1 MSIWTDMFVI
11 QIPVVEKILRTVI
24 VYLVI
29 LVLFRLAG
37 RRGLAALNTFDF
49 VVLFLLSN
57 IVQNAVIGNDQSLLG
72 GIVGAVT
79 IVVVNAVLNRLS
91 VRYPRLARVLEGAP
105 AEVIEQGHIDKRVLR
120 RLAVRPGDLEFAVR
134 LQNGDSISD
143 IQRGWLDPGG
153 HLVLTLK
160 PEAKP
165 ATQSDIEGLAG
176 RLNTIEELLVARA
189 SGDQA

>member
-1 MSIWTDMFVI
+1 MSIWNDLFVI
-11 QIPVVEKILRTVI
+11 QIPVLEKILRTVI

-37 RRGLAALNTFDF
+37 KRGMAALNTFDF

-79 IVVVNAVLNRLS
+79 LVVVNAGLNRLS
-91 VRYPRLARVLEGAP
+91 VLHPRLALLFEGRATT
-105 AEVIEQGHIDKRVLR
+105 VIEQGHLDKRTLR
-120 RLAVRPGDLEFAVR
+120 RLAVRPADLEFAVR
-134 LQNGDSISD
+134 LQNGDSVRD
-143 IQRGWLDPGG
+143 IQHGALEPGG

-160 PEAKP
+160 PEARS
-165 ATQSDIEGLAG
+165 ATEADIGALAG
-176 RLNTIEELLVARA
+176 RLTRIEELLAGRT
-189 SGDQA
+189 GG